1 MIVPVNSDSYHNL
14 FLDAE
19 KFLGLDEGTINDL
32 NAYYGYMREFY
43 VRAAERPEGYR
54 FIMMP
59 LDEEPFRIELNSR
72 DITVPATFTKIG
84 GVQAD
89 QMAELVIFETARY
102 FDYMDLANT
111 TIFVQWQLPNGD
123 TGATHIDIKDLE
135 SVPGKIRFAWPL
147 HNVITQH
154 SGTVKFS
161 VRFYLIDEEI
171 DEEGKVQKR
180 MAYSLNTVDKSF
192 MIKPALNPAAEIQ
205 TENLSGL
212 FEKSIIN
219 SSYVG
224 NGRIPPLD
232 PLFEKPGLDLTIV
245 DKENCFV
252 RKTDAKETGIELQI
266 AKLHDN
272 KLILKAQAVNR
283 DSGNIVYD
291 WRFARDDD
299 KLEDGTPLWNTLN
312 TTGKFEY
319 EKAVFSKNSVSG
331 KEYLNQLDR
340 YYYNAGDEENPDWQ
354 PYTGTEI
361 PKDIQLYEKYSYYS
375 LPETGDV
382 VGYYAVTA
390 TNVIGDLET
399 DGLKSKEVWSSRCY
413 LPGPVNI
420 DFEDKVFSY
429 LVKDGVPEIK
439 VNVKKDIN
447 SPDID
452 YTWYYSALSEEDVIN
467 SAVNNQASLSASKIK
482 DFNNLQP
489 GWYNANVHVNLNR
502 KDKYAAPE
510 ETYAIYAEAKID
522 SVTPVV
528 ENGDTAIQL
537 APQEQVTL
545 KVSVVVNPPEGFDE
559 STIAE
564 ALYKNLKYRWEY
576 SVSDK
581 SGWFEIKDE
590 DISETNVTKIGVS
603 MNGDTLVIRKPDN
616 ETATIRRYRCVVTN
630 DLGEKNAFTFTPEGN
645 SGEVFTII

>member
-331 KEYLNQLDR
+331 KEYLN
-340 YYYNAGDEENPDWQ
+340 
-354 PYTGTEI
+354 
-361 PKDIQLYEKYSYYS
+361 
-375 LPETGDV
+375 
-382 VGYYAVTA
+382 
-390 TNVIGDLET
+390 
-399 DGLKSKEVWSSRCY
+399 
-413 LPGPVNI
+413 
-420 DFEDKVFSY
+420 
-429 LVKDGVPEIK
+429 
-439 VNVKKDIN
+439 
-447 SPDID
+447 
-452 YTWYYSALSEEDVIN
+452 
-467 SAVNNQASLSASKIK
+467 
-482 DFNNLQP
+482 
-489 GWYNANVHVNLNR
+489 
-502 KDKYAAPE
+502 
-510 ETYAIYAEAKID
+510 
-522 SVTPVV
+522 
-528 ENGDTAIQL
+528 
-537 APQEQVTL
+537 
-545 KVSVVVNPPEGFDE
+545 
-559 STIAE
+559 
-564 ALYKNLKYRWEY
+564 
-576 SVSDK
+576 
-581 SGWFEIKDE
+581 
-590 DISETNVTKIGVS
+590 
-603 MNGDTLVIRKPDN
+603 
-616 ETATIRRYRCVVTN
+616 
-630 DLGEKNAFTFTPEGN
+630 
-645 SGEVFTII
+645 